1 MRINSQKLQ
10 KILSVSMILISIF
23 CIISLIISF
32 IYIKNHKIILTI
44 IAILTIC
51 LWNYRELKNKHITK

>member
-51 LWNYRELKNKHITK
+51 LWNYRELKNKRITK

>member
-32 IYIKNHKIILTI
+32 IYIKNYKIILTI
-44 IAILTIC
+44 IGILTIC